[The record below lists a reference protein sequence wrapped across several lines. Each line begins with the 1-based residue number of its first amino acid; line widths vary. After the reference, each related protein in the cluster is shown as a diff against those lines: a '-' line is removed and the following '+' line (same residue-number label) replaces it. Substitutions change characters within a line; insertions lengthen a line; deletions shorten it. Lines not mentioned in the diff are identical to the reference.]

1 MNFCQFYNRSM
12 KKLKG
17 TWYPAD
23 SINVLLGIL
32 ILTGAILEYVI
43 VWPICY
49 IISKLP
55 ELPKIKI
62 PYAELIGVI
71 IVITAS
77 WLLAITSLDFFI
89 QPMSTFWFEPILGIF
104 LLNVI
109 YIGEILFLTMTMV
122 HKDYDLAMKFYIAG
136 FTPYIIIGKFFNQ
149 LYNKTSSSC
158 PLKKE

>member
-12 KKLKG
+12 KKLQG

-62 PYAELIGVI
+62 PYAELTGAIF
-71 IVITAS
+71 VITAA
-77 WLLAITSLDFFI
+77 WLVAMISLDFFI
-89 QPMSTFWFEPILGIF
+89 QPMSTSWVELVLGIF
-104 LLNVI
+104 LLNMI
-109 YIGEILFLTMTMV
+109 YIGEVLCLTIC
-122 HKDYDLAMKFYIAG
+122 HKNYDLSMKFFIAG

>member
-17 TWYPAD
+17 TRYPTD

-32 ILTGAILEYVI
+32 VLTGAILEYVI

-49 IISKLP
+49 IINKLP
-55 ELPKIKI
+55 TLPKIKI
-62 PYAELIGVI
+62 PYAKLIGAI
-71 IVITAS
+71 FVITAA
-77 WLLAITSLDFFI
+77 WLVAMISLDFFM
-89 QPMSTFWFEPILGIF
+89 QPMSTSWFAYIAGFFF
-104 LLNVI
+104 LNAV
-109 YIGEILFLTMTMV
+109 YIGEVLCLTIC
-122 HKDYDLAMKFYIAG
+122 HKNYDLSMKFFVAG
-136 FTPYIIIGKFFNQ
+136 FTPYFIIGNFFNQ